1 MKWTVATMT
10 ASSSRSDDHHVI
22 VAKRRQRP
30 SRCREAA
37 IAMTSSPRR
46 LCCRREAT
54 NATVSSPRSGDRH
67 HHDRL
72 VVAKRR
78 PSCCRRE
85 ATTATV
91 ASPCGNWSTFPEC
104 FWALSSGRTTARA
117 ATKVH
122 DKDLSHTKLR
132 VSARRTPLCDLRSP
146 ALLCAVCLFRS
157 SLLSLCWRC
166 FCRWFC
172 CVLYSSRVLLCPPPL
187 ASASAL
193 VFSSARSLV
202 AVVCGSGGGVA
213 VGAWSRLWDRRRRPV
228 VAAVGRRRFA
238 LLIFLVN

>member
-1 MKWTVATMT
+1 M
-10 ASSSRSDDHHVI
+10 
-22 VAKRRQRP
+22 
-30 SRCREAA
+30 C
-37 IAMTSSPRR
+37 
-46 LCCRREAT
+46 L
-54 NATVSSPRSGDRH
+54 
-67 HHDRL
+67 L
-72 VVAKRR
+72 VVLSAECVR
-78 PSCCRRE
+78 
-85 ATTATV
+85 
-91 ASPCGNWSTFPEC
+91 SPPTLVCSVSRLRFLALAFRLFLSGNCFVCGDWSTFPEC

-146 ALLCAVCLFRS
+146 ALLCAVYLFRS

-166 FCRWFC
+166 FCRWFR
-172 CVLYSSRVLLCPPPL
+172 CVLYSLRVLLCPPPL

-238 LLIFLVN
+238 LLIFLLELKRRVFPSGFASGRLRSPPVASGRLRSPPADLARLTRS

>member
-1 MKWTVATMT
+1 VSLGRSVGRVCSISTHLGLLCL
-10 ASSSRSDDHHVI
+10 SSALPCPCIPPLSFRKLFV
-22 VAKRRQRP
+22 
-30 SRCREAA
+30 C
-37 IAMTSSPRR
+37 
-46 LCCRREAT
+46 
-54 NATVSSPRSGDRH
+54 GD
-67 HHDRL
+67 
-72 VVAKRR
+72 
-78 PSCCRRE
+78 
-85 ATTATV
+85 
-91 ASPCGNWSTFPEC
+91 WSTFPEC

-122 DKDLSHTKLR
+122 DKDLSLTKLR

-172 CVLYSSRVLLCPPPL
+172 CVLYSLRVLLCPPPL

-238 LLIFLVN
+238 LLIFLLELKRRVFPSGFASGRLRSPPVASGRLRSPPVASGRLRSTSLA

>member
-1 MKWTVATMT
+1 MSLGRSVGRVCSISTHLGLLCL
-10 ASSSRSDDHHVI
+10 SSALPCPCIPPLSFRKLFV
-22 VAKRRQRP
+22 
-30 SRCREAA
+30 C
-37 IAMTSSPRR
+37 
-46 LCCRREAT
+46 
-54 NATVSSPRSGDRH
+54 GD
-67 HHDRL
+67 
-72 VVAKRR
+72 
-78 PSCCRRE
+78 
-85 ATTATV
+85 
-91 ASPCGNWSTFPEC
+91 WSTFPEC
-104 FWALSSGRTTARA
+104 FWALSSGRTIARA
-117 ATKVH
+117 ATEVH
-122 DKDLSHTKLR
+122 DKDLSHTQLR
-132 VSARRTPLCDLRSP
+132 VSARRSPLCDLRSP

-238 LLIFLVN
+238 LLIFLLELKRRGFPSGFASGRLRSTSLAWRVSDGGGIGPGAAHVPRDLNWPPKPH

>member
-1 MKWTVATMT
+1 M
-10 ASSSRSDDHHVI
+10 
-22 VAKRRQRP
+22 
-30 SRCREAA
+30 
-37 IAMTSSPRR
+37 
-46 LCCRREAT
+46 
-54 NATVSSPRSGDRH
+54 
-67 HHDRL
+67 
-72 VVAKRR
+72 
-78 PSCCRRE
+78 
-85 ATTATV
+85 
-91 ASPCGNWSTFPEC
+91 
-104 FWALSSGRTTARA
+104 
-117 ATKVH
+117 
-122 DKDLSHTKLR
+122 
-132 VSARRTPLCDLRSP
+132 SARRTPLCDLRSP

-238 LLIFLVN
+238 LLIFLLELKRRVFPSGFASGRLRSPPVASGRPRSANAFLPPSSPAPRDPQQRKGTPLGFSFCLFRWRKRRRRSQRGAPHLR